1 MRSVRSTLAQDL
13 VGALQ
18 EQQLPVLL
26 VGGQDDPV
34 ISSPDER
41 TLAALGRNVYSF
53 VFDGT
58 QHYPMLD
65 EVNKF
70 SRLLR
75 DFLTYRDDWGQIQI
89 KDEWKRRMR

>member
-1 MRSVRSTLAQDL
+1 
-13 VGALQ
+13 
-18 EQQLPVLL
+18 
-26 VGGQDDPV
+26 
-34 ISSPDER
+34 
-41 TLAALGRNVYSF
+41 LAAFRPNVYSF
-53 VFDGT
+53 VFDGA

-65 EVNKF
+65 EANKF